1 MDVTERI
8 LDYIHRNYSENIDNR
23 TLSDMVGYH
32 PYHLNRLMKNA
43 TGTTLRQYLINFRM
57 DAAKRYL
64 RETNYQISKVSELC
78 GYNNFCNF
86 STDFKR
92 KTGLTPSL
100 YRLKVRHLL

>member
-1 MDVTERI
+1 
-8 LDYIHRNYSENIDNR
+8 
-23 TLSDMVGYH
+23 
-32 PYHLNRLMKNA
+32 MKNA
-43 TGTTLRQYLINFRM
+43 TGTTLRQYLINFRI

-64 RETNYQISKVSELC
+64 RETDYQISKVSKLC